1 MHSAFI
7 PSDLADEYK
16 SDIATMFIRGLRMDL
31 KVILIGFAPLLL
43 LGYIALLWRFAQG
56 KTHSHILEHLGR
68 IARRIYP
75 IFSSIYIGIMA
86 ILSALF
92 SFIGFYYYDMFKS
105 KIDIFIFG
113 LKDDDTSAIFS
124 IIFKDYPIALI
135 VACVAIFSAFCVW
148 LNNKIL
154 ISPPPKQRESS
165 KSTITHRKT
174 RIALIIFGNIIFL
187 YAYIVGMRG
196 KLTDVAWRPL
206 DYRFST
212 LSVINEISTNPIMAF
227 SWAHTL
233 YKEERD
239 ILPAN
244 IDELNALQNEL
255 FSLWQ
260 PLDSHISSA
269 NPHIM
274 LNIMESFG
282 LNAIA
287 FADESHNFLGAL
299 KEHFESDFLFTRF
312 LSSTNNTSRTVSNI
326 LSFAQNA
333 SIYEGKYRSLK
344 LPLTPIEFY
353 KNLGYKIIAIYSGN
367 SAWYNLGDFLVAQGV
382 DEFIDETTLMAHYPQ
397 SKQTKHKFGIA
408 DEFAYEYIF
417 EALQNATT
425 PTLIINIT
433 ISNHKPYYH
442 AKHKDYSHF
451 FSGIPQELDGKIT
464 HINVLDFFKTYTY
477 ANDEFGK
484 FLTKIKHSKLK
495 DSTIIAATGDHRARE
510 LPIDESKERAFAY
523 SVPFY
528 VFVPQKY
535 RANLHYD
542 KNRLG
547 SHKDIFPT
555 LYALSGSKEAHYF
568 SVGGRDM
575 FAKPR
580 DKRLEFGINESVFID
595 ESGIYPLGSK
605 QGFSYKRADSL
616 LNNSAGFDADSK
628 HAEFIDKYNKLNDL
642 QLRARVNGQ
651 NIHF

>member
-1 MHSAFI
+1 M
-7 PSDLADEYK
+7 L
-16 SDIATMFIRGLRMDL
+16 
-31 KVILIGFAPLLL
+31 
-43 LGYIALLWRFAQG
+43 
-56 KTHSHILEHLGR
+56 
-68 IARRIYP
+68 
-75 IFSSIYIGIMA
+75 
-86 ILSALF
+86 
-92 SFIGFYYYDMFKS
+92 
-105 KIDIFIFG
+105 
-113 LKDDDTSAIFS
+113 
-124 IIFKDYPIALI
+124 
-135 VACVAIFSAFCVW
+135 
-148 LNNKIL
+148 
-154 ISPPPKQRESS
+154 
-165 KSTITHRKT
+165 
-174 RIALIIFGNIIFL
+174 IFGNIILL
-187 YAYIVGMRG
+187 YAYVVAVRG
-196 KLTDVAWRPL
+196 HFVYNTLRPS

-212 LSVINEISTNPIMAF
+212 LSAINEIATNPILAF
-227 SWAHTL
+227 SWAHSL
-233 YKEERD
+233 YKNEQT
-239 ILPAN
+239 IQPAN

-255 FSLWQ
+255 FPLWQ

-282 LNAIA
+282 LNLLA
-287 FADESHNFLGAL
+287 FEDESHNFLGAL
-299 KEHFESDFLFTRF
+299 REHFESDFLFTRF
-312 LSSTNNTSRTVSNI
+312 LSSTNNTSRSLSNI
-326 LSFAQNA
+326 LSLAQNA
-333 SIYEGKYRSLK
+333 SIYQGKYRSLK

-367 SAWYNLGDFLVAQGV
+367 SAWYNIGDFLVAQGV
-382 DEFIDETTLMAHYPQ
+382 DEFIDETTLMAHYPR
-397 SKQTKHKFGIA
+397 SKQTKHKYGIA

-433 ISNHKPYYH
+433 ISHHKPYYH
-442 AKHKDYSHF
+442 AKNKDLSHL
-451 FSGIPQELDGKIT
+451 FSDIPQGFSVNANVKPLDYLG
-464 HINVLDFFKTYTY
+464 TYTY

-542 KNRLG
+542 KNRIG

-555 LYALSGSKEAHYF
+555 LYALSGSKEARYF

-605 QGFSYKRADSL
+605 QGFSYKSKDSL

-651 NIHF
+651 NLAIKNKITR